1 MNLKSKAKTYLAFI
15 GASAVLVA
23 AIFGLVGV
31 VLSQMNMSETTT
43 ELFATMAFVGF
54 VVGHIT
60 YTIYYIIDTTMD
72 DGPKQALDV
81 FGNPD

>member
-23 AIFGLVGV
+23 AIFCLVGV
-31 VLSQMNMSETTT
+31 VLSQMNMTETT
-43 ELFATMAFVGF
+43 EMFFTMSFVGF

-60 YTIYYIIDTTMD
+60 YTIYYLIDSTMD
-72 DGPKQALDV
+72 DGPR
-81 FGNPD
+81 